1 MMNAAIKIL
10 PAPPPRW
17 DPFPPPPPSHCERS
31 AQGLKVVVVVV
42 ERGTPELH
50 PAQMES
56 LAPLSRSC
64 DNKPHL
70 FAERTE
76 FEFIT
81 FFCSYPS
88 LIAPERSKRESF
100 SFGRDFAS
108 LVLADAQSAIIRTHR
123 SRNRELE
130 NNSFPTLYV
139 SQYLLLLETNTFR
152 NVKKIKVEENG
163 SQEHTHSF
171 FAVYTTCA

>member
-1 MMNAAIKIL
+1 M
-10 PAPPPRW
+10 
-17 DPFPPPPPSHCERS
+17 
-31 AQGLKVVVVVV
+31 VVVAA

-56 LAPLSRSC
+56 LPPLSRSC

-81 FFCSYPS
+81 FFARPI
-88 LIAPERSKRESF
+88 LPLPRLMAPERSKRESF
-100 SFGRDFAS
+100 SLGRDFAP

-163 SQEHTHSF
+163 SQKYAHSF
-171 FAVYTTCA
+171 SQLLLRAREFCVRATRAGRGERGVLK